1 VRREAR
7 IVIGVAGLAVLDS
20 EYVVSCRH
28 SGGHVLPDVLPALM
42 SNPST
47 ACRTGLV
54 RLRVRL
60 AAIEVRP

>member
-7 IVIGVAGLAVLDS
+7 IVIGVAGLAALDS

-28 SGGHVLPDVLPALM
+28 SGGHVLPDVLPALV

-47 ACRTGLV
+47 ACRTG
-54 RLRVRL
+54 R
-60 AAIEVRP
+60 